1 MGRTK
6 ESGGKNNGMSVN
18 YAEVIEYVKKMTS
31 ENGRPSNYPFRS
43 RFEHTMRVYRWAI
56 KLQSK
61 LGGDLDVIVLAALLH
76 DIGWDDE
83 RPHGEVGAELAVEY
97 MDSIGIDPE
106 TIRRV
111 GEIIM
116 IHEDKDSDAD
126 LSLECKIVM
135 DADLLDEV
143 GAISV
148 LWDSM
153 ATACEDEA
161 SYKKAYYRITNYY
174 RNNKPKIRRCKTD
187 AARAEYT
194 KRMQLLDSF
203 IFQLE
208 KELF

>member
-76 DIGWDDE
+76 DIGWDHA
-83 RPHGEVGAELAVEY
+83 RPHGEEGAELAVEN

-116 IHEDKDSDAD
+116 IHEDKDSDVD

-161 SYKKAYYRITNYY
+161 SYKKAYYRIKNYY